1 MISTHKYVGRPAAAF
16 GLLLFVSAL
25 CWLFVNPAPDSR
37 RTKLDPIVGP
47 QPAFSLVVLDP
58 GHGGQDSGAMCGGVT
73 EKDLALDV
81 AQRVERVLQAHGL
94 GTLMTRKGDAYIS
107 LQDRAALTNRAND
120 CIFVSIHFNDTSRQ
134 GANGV
139 ETYFAMHQQEV
150 APALAAWLPFFHRAS
165 NEESTLESQSLAG
178 FIQEAVVGRT
188 KAVNRGTK
196 AEQFYVIANVRHP
209 AVLVEGGFMTN
220 KEEIAKLAN
229 GEYRE
234 SMAAA
239 IAEGIDKYRQ
249 LLIQR
254 AAAAVPRS

>member
-1 MISTHKYVGRPAAAF
+1 MRKYIGRPAAAF
-16 GLLLFVSAL
+16 GLLLFVSSL

-37 RTKLDPIVGP
+37 RTQLDPVVRP

-73 EKDLALDV
+73 EKDLTFDV
-81 AQRVERVLQAHGL
+81 AQRVGRLLEAHGL
-94 GTLMTRKGDAYIS
+94 GTWLTRSGDAYVS
-107 LQDRAALTNRAND
+107 LQDRAALANRATD
-120 CIFVSIHFNDTSRQ
+120 CIFVSIHFNDTKRQ

-150 APALAAWLPFFHRAS
+150 APALAAWLPFLKRAS
-165 NEESTLESQSLAG
+165 NEEATLESQSLAG
-178 FIQEAVVGRT
+178 FIQQAVVERT

-220 KEEIAKLAN
+220 KEEIVKLGN

-239 IAEGIDKYRQ
+239 IAAGIDKYRQ
-249 LLIQR
+249 LFIQR
-254 AAAAVPRS
+254 AAAAAPHS